1 MLIDRTVSNINRLT
15 QVINT
20 LAKYSFEDIVTS
32 TALKRFV
39 PTNRQLSWRRQ
50 DKLVFEYTR
59 WERIRMVIEE
69 LGPTYIKFAQVL
81 SNRPDILPVALI
93 KEFEKLQ
100 NQVPPFP
107 TPLARTIIEK
117 ELEKPID
124 EVFSYFDN
132 LTIGAASIGQVHRA
146 KLKNGKDVVVKVQ
159 RPGIFKKVKTDL
171 ALMHEFVKLTENYF
185 INNGI
190 LNPLEIVE
198 TFEQTMLREL
208 DYTTEVRSIEQFRN
222 IYKYYP
228 KLHIPEPQSE
238 LCTKRVLT
246 LEFISGCKINDVQ
259 QLNLW
264 GINPKTI
271 AEEGMKVYLKQIFDV
286 GFFHA
291 DPHPGNILIK
301 PDGNIAL
308 IDFGMVGKLT
318 RNQKFAFAGIMLS
331 LSNRD
336 AKGMAS
342 NLRRLASNSEI
353 NDLQKFENELEE
365 LIEDFV
371 VLDVG
376 EMNMR
381 DLTGRLQKVIY
392 NYKLELPGNIFL
404 ILRAF
409 SILEGIGKELHP
421 KFRFLDSLKPYGV
434 RINAEQFSPKNMRS
448 ELNFAISQFASLLY
462 TSPVDIK
469 YILKKLRTGEF
480 YSHIEHHGLEYPLK
494 KLDSIANRFVFTVL
508 IAALLLSSSIIYNS
522 PSAIHAAKIFNIPYI
537 SFIGYT
543 ISVVLSII
551 LMLNIFRG
559 KRNGNKH

>member
-20 LAKYSFEDIVTS
+20 LAKYSFEDILTS

-39 PTNRQLSWRRQ
+39 PAKRQLSWTRR
-50 DKLVFEYTR
+50 DKLVFHYTR

-69 LGPTYIKFAQVL
+69 LGPTFIKLAQVL
-81 SNRPDILPVALI
+81 SNRPDILPEPLI

-100 NQVPPFP
+100 NQVPAFS
-107 TPLARTIIEK
+107 TQIARQIIEK
-117 ELEKPID
+117 ELGKPID

-132 LTIGAASIGQVHRA
+132 MVIGSASIGQVHRA
-146 KLKNGKDVVVKVQ
+146 RLKNGKDVVVKIQ
-159 RPGIFKKVKTDL
+159 RPGIYKKVKTDL
-171 ALMHEFVKLTENYF
+171 TLLHEFVKLTENYF

-190 LNPLEIVE
+190 LNPLEIVD

-208 DYTTEVRSIEQFRN
+208 DYNTEVRSIEQFRN

-228 KLHIPEPQSE
+228 KLHIPEPQRD
-238 LCTKRVLT
+238 LCTRRILI
-246 LEFISGCKINDVQ
+246 LEFISGCKINDIE
-259 QLNLW
+259 QLKNW
-264 GINPKTI
+264 GLNPKSI
-271 AEEGMKVYLKQIFDV
+271 AEEGMNVYLKQIFDV

-291 DPHPGNILIK
+291 DPHPGNVLVK
-301 PDGNIAL
+301 PNGHIAL

-318 RNQKFAFAGIMLS
+318 RNQKYAFAGIMLS
-331 LSNRD
+331 LSSRD

-342 NLRRLASNSEI
+342 NLRKLASNSEI
-353 NDLQKFENELEE
+353 TDLQQFENDLEE

-371 VLDVG
+371 VLDIG

-381 DLTGRLQKVIY
+381 DLTGRLQKIIY
-392 NYKLELPGNIFL
+392 TYKLQLPGNIFL

-421 KFRFLDSLKPYGV
+421 KFKFLNSLKPYGIRV
-434 RINAEQFSPKNMRS
+434 NAEQFSPKNIRS
-448 ELNFAISQFASLLY
+448 EINFAATQFASLLY
-462 TSPVDIK
+462 SSPVDIK

-480 YSHIEHHGLEYPLK
+480 YTKVELHGFEYPLK
-494 KLDSIANRFVFTVL
+494 KLDSIANRAVFTIL
-508 IAALLLSSSIIYNS
+508 IAALLISSSIIYNTQV
-522 PSAIHAAKIFNIPYI
+522 AIHAATILGIPYLT
-537 SFIGYT
+537 FIGFSA
-543 ISVVLSII
+543 SVLLSII

-559 KRNGNKH
+559 KRNGNK